1 MYILCLYD
9 PTDPGLPTR
18 SGLLLGVTKM
28 PLLPLR
34 WADVAVVRLL
44 LQHRAKVGNSHGNSP
59 HEWWVRQKLVGY
71 HRFFLGFCIICIH
84 IHIYIY
90 NILYIHMKYALS
102 FGPGEHSLYRVRNDQ
117 PFCRQA
123 VSNV

>member
-1 MYILCLYD
+1 MYIICPFYVTIHLYD
-9 PTDPGLPTR
+9 PADPGLPTR

-59 HEWWVRQKLVGY
+59 HEWWVRQILVGY
-71 HRFFLGFCIICIH
+71 LRFFWGF
-84 IHIYIY
+84 
-90 NILYIHMKYALS
+90 
-102 FGPGEHSLYRVRNDQ
+102 V
-117 PFCRQA
+117 
-123 VSNV
+123 

>member
-1 MYILCLYD
+1 MGAIRTGLIMSYDDIRYKVIYKYIMYIICTFYVTIYLYD

-59 HEWWVRQKLVGY
+59 HERWVRQKLVGY
-71 HRFFLGFCIICIH
+71 HRFFWGF
-84 IHIYIY
+84 
-90 NILYIHMKYALS
+90 
-102 FGPGEHSLYRVRNDQ
+102 V
-117 PFCRQA
+117 
-123 VSNV
+123 

>member
-1 MYILCLYD
+1 MYIICTFYVTIYLYD

-84 IHIYIY
+84 IQIYIIY
-90 NILYIHMKYALS
+90 TVYTHEIRTFLWAI
-102 FGPGEHSLYRVRNDQ
+102 
-117 PFCRQA
+117 
-123 VSNV
+123 